1 MDESGG
7 RGQPRSGNDES
18 AEPHEG
24 LPPRATD
31 PAPAD
36 EQPTDEHGPASARPT
51 RGPEPAVPTAPAATP
66 GNDSAPPRPTAADA
80 APDPR
85 TADPA
90 PAGAGDK
97 APEAGPDAAPPRA
110 AAETPRPTPAPAEG
124 EGDGSP
130 EAGPNPDRAS
140 AASPYTAPARAEGD
154 GDDAPEAGT
163 HGDGPH
169 AAPARAGGGG
179 GGSPETGTH
188 PDRAHVDGPR
198 AVAGDTRVASASSA
212 PGQGAGGGSPETGT
226 HPDRAHVDGPRAVAG
241 DTGVASASSAPGQG
255 AGGGSP
261 EADAHPDRACADG
274 PRAAAGDAGV
284 APAPS
289 APGQGDGGGSPE
301 AGTHPDRAY
310 AGDQHAAPAAGRPEA
325 DRHAA
330 PAAGRPAADPL
341 RKAPDHAPDAGDA
354 QRREQPAAP
363 GPVPGHPNHRPET
376 PAHGDR
382 PLAHSADGKG
392 PAPQRPEPRGGLLMG
407 RPFGV
412 PVYVAPSWFLVA
424 ALITWV
430 FGGQLERVLPEL
442 GAARYLVSLF
452 FAVAFYASVLVHELA
467 HTVAALRF
475 KLPVRRIQLQFFGG
489 VSEIEKEAETPGR
502 EFVLAFVGPLLSLVL
517 AGAFY
522 AAAQTVEPGT
532 VPGVLLAGLMISN
545 LIVAAFNLLPG
556 LPLDGGRML
565 RAVVWKITGKPM
577 TGTVAA
583 AWVGRALAV
592 SVLIGLPLLTQ
603 SGALGTDAADNVGM
617 DTVLDALL
625 AAILA
630 AIIWTGAGNSLRM
643 ARLREHLP
651 ELRARALTR
660 RAVPV
665 ETDTPL
671 SEALRRANA
680 AGARA
685 LVVVDADGQPLSL
698 VREAAIVGV
707 PEHRRPWVAVS
718 GLAQDLTDGM
728 RVSAE
733 LSGEELLDALRATP
747 ATEYLVVEETG
758 EIYGVLSA
766 ADVERAFVKA
776 MARPS

>member
-1 MDESGG
+1 MPAANGSTSADEGDGNTTAGDVDAAADDGHGRTPADNDAAGHRPADDRAPEQDATSRGVAGSRATGPGTTGLPAEDGATGRGATGG
-7 RGQPRSGNDES
+7 RAAQHGTN
-18 AEPHEG
+18 G
-24 LPPRATD
+24 L
-31 PAPAD
+31 
-36 EQPTDEHGPASARPT
+36 
-51 RGPEPAVPTAPAATP
+51 
-66 GNDSAPPRPTAADA
+66 
-80 APDPR
+80 
-85 TADPA
+85 
-90 PAGAGDK
+90 
-97 APEAGPDAAPPRA
+97 
-110 AAETPRPTPAPAEG
+110 PAEG
-124 EGDGSP
+124 GATGRGATEDGAAQHGTRGHVAEGGAKEP
-130 EAGPNPDRAS
+130 GTRGHAAAGGRAAEHHAADEGAENHGATEPGPAADHGARHHGATEPGPADTRRTPHAHTPDNTPDRSLAHS
-140 AASPYTAPARAEGD
+140 GAAKGTAPAR
-154 GDDAPEAGT
+154 
-163 HGDGPH
+163 
-169 AAPARAGGGG
+169 PAK
-179 GGSPETGTH
+179 
-188 PDRAHVDGPR
+188 D
-198 AVAGDTRVASASSA
+198 
-212 PGQGAGGGSPETGT
+212 
-226 HPDRAHVDGPRAVAG
+226 
-241 DTGVASASSAPGQG
+241 
-255 AGGGSP
+255 
-261 EADAHPDRACADG
+261 
-274 PRAAAGDAGV
+274 
-284 APAPS
+284 
-289 APGQGDGGGSPE
+289 
-301 AGTHPDRAY
+301 
-310 AGDQHAAPAAGRPEA
+310 
-325 DRHAA
+325 
-330 PAAGRPAADPL
+330 
-341 RKAPDHAPDAGDA
+341 
-354 QRREQPAAP
+354 
-363 GPVPGHPNHRPET
+363 
-376 PAHGDR
+376 
-382 PLAHSADGKG
+382 
-392 PAPQRPEPRGGLLMG
+392 PRGGLLMG

-430 FGGQLERVLPEL
+430 FGGQLDRVLPEL

-502 EFVLAFVGPLLSLVL
+502 EFVLAFVGPLLSLIL
-517 AGAFY
+517 AAVFY
-522 AAAQTVEPGT
+522 LAVQGVEPGT

-577 TGTVAA
+577 SGTIAA

-592 SVLIGLPLLTQ
+592 AVLIGLPLLTQ
-603 SGALGTDAADNVGM
+603 SGALGSDAVDNVGM
-617 DTVLDALL
+617 DTVMDALL

-651 ELRARALTR
+651 ELRARNLTR

-685 LVVVDADGQPLSL
+685 LVVVDAEGRPHSL
-698 VREAAIVGV
+698 VREAAIAGV

-718 GLAQDLTDGM
+718 GLAQELTDGM

-733 LSGEELLDALRATP
+733 LAGEDLLDALRATP

>member
-1 MDESGG
+1 VDESGG
-7 RGQPRSGNDES
+7 RGQPRSGNEES
-18 AEPHEG
+18 AERHAG
-24 LPPRATD
+24 PPARATD
-31 PAPAD
+31 PTSAGERSTDVRRFTSTSDDDAPATTPPTRPDDRPSPQTPQPAAD
-36 EQPTDEHGPASARPT
+36 EAPGADRPAARPGVPAPGQDPAT
-51 RGPEPAVPTAPAATP
+51 TTDGPPE
-66 GNDSAPPRPTAADA
+66 A
-80 APDPR
+80 APD
-85 TADPA
+85 
-90 PAGAGDK
+90 
-97 APEAGPDAAPPRA
+97 E
-110 AAETPRPTPAPAEG
+110 
-124 EGDGSP
+124 
-130 EAGPNPDRAS
+130 
-140 AASPYTAPARAEGD
+140 
-154 GDDAPEAGT
+154 
-163 HGDGPH
+163 
-169 AAPARAGGGG
+169 
-179 GGSPETGTH
+179 H
-188 PDRAHVDGPR
+188 PDRAD
-198 AVAGDTRVASASSA
+198 ASAA
-212 PGQGAGGGSPETGT
+212 RGEDAGSGRSEGDADRPETDAPRKT
-226 HPDRAHVDGPRAVAG
+226 PAHGEHD
-241 DTGVASASSAPGQG
+241 SSRPAEG
-255 AGGGSP
+255 
-261 EADAHPDRACADG
+261 DAHPDRAYATG
-274 PRAAAGDAGV
+274 PHTD
-284 APAPS
+284 
-289 APGQGDGGGSPE
+289 
-301 AGTHPDRAY
+301 
-310 AGDQHAAPAAGRPEA
+310 PAAGRPGA
-325 DRHAA
+325 TGRHATPGTGDRH
-330 PAAGRPAADPL
+330 
-341 RKAPDHAPDAGDA
+341 
-354 QRREQPAAP
+354 
-363 GPVPGHPNHRPET
+363 
-376 PAHGDR
+376 
-382 PLAHSADGKG
+382 LAHSADGKG

-442 GAARYLVSLF
+442 GALRYLVSLF

-475 KLPVRRIQLQFFGG
+475 KLPVRRIRLQFFGG

-517 AGAFY
+517 AGVFY
-522 AAAQTVEPGT
+522 AALQAVEPGT
-532 VPGVLLAGLMISN
+532 VPGFLLAGLMISN

-603 SGALGTDAADNVGM
+603 SGALGTDAVDNVGM

-665 ETDTPL
+665 ETHTPL

-685 LVVVDADGQPLSL
+685 LVVVDAHGNPVSL

>member
-7 RGQPRSGNDES
+7 RGEPRSGNDES
-18 AEPHEG
+18 AERHAGAPA
-24 LPPRATD
+24 RAAD
-31 PAPAD
+31 PTPAD
-36 EQPTDEHGPASARPT
+36 EQPTDGRLFTSEQH
-51 RGPEPAVPTAPAATP
+51 
-66 GNDSAPPRPTAADA
+66 
-80 APDPR
+80 
-85 TADPA
+85 
-90 PAGAGDK
+90 
-97 APEAGPDAAPPRA
+97 
-110 AAETPRPTPAPAEG
+110 
-124 EGDGSP
+124 
-130 EAGPNPDRAS
+130 
-140 AASPYTAPARAEGD
+140 
-154 GDDAPEAGT
+154 DDAPEAGPAAT
-163 HGDGPH
+163 PPAGPDGPEDDSAADQDPGAAEGDRPSLRKPGPTGDSETGQNAG
-169 AAPARAGGGG
+169 AAP
-179 GGSPETGTH
+179 SPDPGA
-188 PDRAHVDGPR
+188 PDRRQQPS
-198 AVAGDTRVASASSA
+198 T
-212 PGQGAGGGSPETGT
+212 
-226 HPDRAHVDGPRAVAG
+226 PDPNSR
-241 DTGVASASSAPGQG
+241 T
-255 AGGGSP
+255 
-261 EADAHPDRACADG
+261 E
-274 PRAAAGDAGV
+274 
-284 APAPS
+284 
-289 APGQGDGGGSPE
+289 
-301 AGTHPDRAY
+301 
-310 AGDQHAAPAAGRPEA
+310 
-325 DRHAA
+325 
-330 PAAGRPAADPL
+330 
-341 RKAPDHAPDAGDA
+341 
-354 QRREQPAAP
+354 PAAP
-363 GPVPGHPNHRPET
+363 GT
-376 PAHGDR
+376 GDR

-392 PAPQRPEPRGGLLMG
+392 PAPQRPPEPRGGLLMG

-502 EFVLAFVGPLLSLVL
+502 EFVLAFVGPLLSLLL
-517 AGAFY
+517 AGVFY
-522 AAAQTVEPGT
+522 LAVQTVDPGT

-592 SVLIGLPLLTQ
+592 CVLIGLPLLTQ
-603 SGALGTDAADNVGM
+603 SGALGSDAVDNVGM

-665 ETDTPL
+665 ETHTPL
-671 SEALRRANA
+671 SEALRRANT

-685 LVVVDADGQPLSL
+685 LVVVDADGKPLSL

>member
-7 RGQPRSGNDES
+7 SGQPRSGTGE
-18 AEPHEG
+18 ATERHEG
-24 LPPRATD
+24 PSAST
-31 PAPAD
+31 
-36 EQPTDEHGPASARPT
+36 GPASDAHPGPAGPETTGPNPTAPDHDSRTRTQSGTDTGTRAASEPPARSEDTPRPDDEAPDQPET
-51 RGPEPAVPTAPAATP
+51 GPHDATTDRGRPGPEATPAPETAAHPEPARDPLAKAPASTEPTEEIAAHGEPSRPAEPSEPAYGRIQGQDHDGLT
-66 GNDSAPPRPTAADA
+66 GARRTGTTKGRPPR
-80 APDPR
+80 
-85 TADPA
+85 
-90 PAGAGDK
+90 
-97 APEAGPDAAPPRA
+97 
-110 AAETPRPTPAPAEG
+110 RPKE
-124 EGDGSP
+124 
-130 EAGPNPDRAS
+130 
-140 AASPYTAPARAEGD
+140 
-154 GDDAPEAGT
+154 
-163 HGDGPH
+163 
-169 AAPARAGGGG
+169 
-179 GGSPETGTH
+179 
-188 PDRAHVDGPR
+188 
-198 AVAGDTRVASASSA
+198 
-212 PGQGAGGGSPETGT
+212 PG
-226 HPDRAHVDGPRAVAG
+226 
-241 DTGVASASSAPGQG
+241 
-255 AGGGSP
+255 
-261 EADAHPDRACADG
+261 
-274 PRAAAGDAGV
+274 
-284 APAPS
+284 
-289 APGQGDGGGSPE
+289 
-301 AGTHPDRAY
+301 
-310 AGDQHAAPAAGRPEA
+310 
-325 DRHAA
+325 
-330 PAAGRPAADPL
+330 
-341 RKAPDHAPDAGDA
+341 
-354 QRREQPAAP
+354 
-363 GPVPGHPNHRPET
+363 
-376 PAHGDR
+376 
-382 PLAHSADGKG
+382 
-392 PAPQRPEPRGGLLMG
+392 GGLLMG

-430 FGGQLERVLPEL
+430 FGGQLDRVLPEL

-517 AGAFY
+517 SGLFY
-522 AAAQTVEPGT
+522 LATLPVEPGT

-565 RAVVWKITGKPM
+565 RAVIWKITGRAM
-577 TGTVAA
+577 SGTVAA

-592 SVLIGLPLLTQ
+592 SVLVGLPLLTQ
-603 SGALGTDAADNVGM
+603 SETLGAAPENVGSM
-617 DTVLDALL
+617 DTITDALL

-651 ELRARALTR
+651 ELRARSLTR

-665 ETDTPL
+665 ETTTPL
-671 SEALRRANA
+671 SEALRRANDV
-680 AGARA
+680 GARA
-685 LVVVDADGQPLSL
+685 LVVVDADGEPLSL

-733 LSGEELLDALRATP
+733 LAGEDLLDVLRASP
-747 ATEYLVVEETG
+747 ATEYLVVEDSG

>member
-7 RGQPRSGNDES
+7 SGQPRSGTDRP
-18 AEPHEG
+18 AKPHAG
-24 LPPRATD
+24 PTAQTTD
-31 PAPAD
+31 
-36 EQPTDEHGPASARPT
+36 
-51 RGPEPAVPTAPAATP
+51 PTAPDPHDNGNRAVAPSTERAAPHADDATE
-66 GNDSAPPRPTAADA
+66 GTDAAQRPATDDHADGPAAD
-80 APDPR
+80 
-85 TADPA
+85 
-90 PAGAGDK
+90 
-97 APEAGPDAAPPRA
+97 
-110 AAETPRPTPAPAEG
+110 
-124 EGDGSP
+124 S
-130 EAGPNPDRAS
+130 
-140 AASPYTAPARAEGD
+140 
-154 GDDAPEAGT
+154 
-163 HGDGPH
+163 
-169 AAPARAGGGG
+169 
-179 GGSPETGTH
+179 ETGTADAEH
-188 PDRAHVDGPR
+188 PPTPVTD
-198 AVAGDTRVASASSA
+198 
-212 PGQGAGGGSPETGT
+212 PGQPA
-226 HPDRAHVDGPRAVAG
+226 DLRK
-241 DTGVASASSAPGQG
+241 
-255 AGGGSP
+255 P
-261 EADAHPDRACADG
+261 EAPHDPHPT
-274 PRAAAGDAGV
+274 
-284 APAPS
+284 
-289 APGQGDGGGSPE
+289 E
-301 AGTHPDRAY
+301 
-310 AGDQHAAPAAGRPEA
+310 
-325 DRHAA
+325 
-330 PAAGRPAADPL
+330 
-341 RKAPDHAPDAGDA
+341 DH
-354 QRREQPAAP
+354 R
-363 GPVPGHPNHRPET
+363 T
-376 PAHGDR
+376 
-382 PLAHSADGKG
+382 LAHSG
-392 PAPQRPEPRGGLLMG
+392 APKNPPPPSPQPRGGLLMG

-430 FGGQLERVLPEL
+430 FGGQLDRVLPEL

-517 AGAFY
+517 AGVFY
-522 AAAQTVEPGT
+522 LAMQPVEPGT
-532 VPGVLLAGLMISN
+532 VPGVLLAGLMVSN

-577 TGTVAA
+577 SGTIAA

-592 SVLIGLPLLTQ
+592 CVLIGLPLLTQ
-603 SGALGTDAADNVGM
+603 SGALGSSAEDNVGM
-617 DTVLDALL
+617 DTVMDALL

-651 ELRARALTR
+651 DLRARTLTR

-665 ETDTPL
+665 ESDTPL
-671 SEALRRANA
+671 SEALRRAND

-685 LVVVDADGQPLSL
+685 LVVVDPEGTPLSL

-733 LSGEELLDALRATP
+733 LAGEDLLDTLRATP

>member
-1 MDESGG
+1 MDVSGG
-7 RGQPRSGNDES
+7 SGQPRSGNDEP
-18 AEPHEG
+18 AEHPAG
-24 LPPRATD
+24 PTAPTTGTTD
-31 PAPAD
+31 HP
-36 EQPTDEHGPASARPT
+36 
-51 RGPEPAVPTAPAATP
+51 GPEPHDAPTPPPPADRDP
-66 GNDSAPPRPTAADA
+66 H
-80 APDPR
+80 PDPD
-85 TADPA
+85 TAEDTPTEPPHPTTGKDA
-90 PAGAGDK
+90 KNAGNAK
-97 APEAGPDAAPPRA
+97 
-110 AAETPRPTPAPAEG
+110 
-124 EGDGSP
+124 
-130 EAGPNPDRAS
+130 N
-140 AASPYTAPARAEGD
+140 
-154 GDDAPEAGT
+154 
-163 HGDGPH
+163 
-169 AAPARAGGGG
+169 
-179 GGSPETGTH
+179 
-188 PDRAHVDGPR
+188 
-198 AVAGDTRVASASSA
+198 
-212 PGQGAGGGSPETGT
+212 
-226 HPDRAHVDGPRAVAG
+226 AG
-241 DTGVASASSAPGQG
+241 DTGDTG
-255 AGGGSP
+255 AD
-261 EADAHPDRACADG
+261 E
-274 PRAAAGDAGV
+274 
-284 APAPS
+284 
-289 APGQGDGGGSPE
+289 E
-301 AGTHPDRAY
+301 
-310 AGDQHAAPAAGRPEA
+310 APAAGTRTGSGE
-325 DRHAA
+325 
-330 PAAGRPAADPL
+330 
-341 RKAPDHAPDAGDA
+341 
-354 QRREQPAAP
+354 
-363 GPVPGHPNHRPET
+363 HRT
-376 PAHGDR
+376 
-382 PLAHSADGKG
+382 LAHSGIAKG
-392 PAPQRPEPRGGLLMG
+392 EPPQPPAREPGGGLLMG

-430 FGGQLERVLPEL
+430 FGGQLDRVLPEL

-467 HTVAALRF
+467 HTVAAIRF

-517 AGAFY
+517 AGIFY
-522 AAAQTVEPGT
+522 LAMKPVEPDT

-577 TGTVAA
+577 SGTVAA
-583 AWVGRALAV
+583 AWVGRALAI
-592 SVLIGLPLLTQ
+592 SVLVGLPLLNQ
-603 SGALGTDAADNVGM
+603 SGALGGGSEEISGM
-617 DTVLDALL
+617 DTVTDALL

-651 ELRARALTR
+651 DLRARTLTR

-665 ETDTPL
+665 QTDTPL

-685 LVVVDADGQPLSL
+685 LVVVDAEGHPLSL

-718 GLAQDLTDGM
+718 GLAQELTDGM

-733 LSGEELLDALRATP
+733 LSGEELLDVLRATP
-747 ATEYLVVEETG
+747 ATEYLVVEESG

>member
-7 RGQPRSGNDES
+7 SGRPRSGDGNSTDHAS
-18 AEPHEG
+18 PALHPTPDPAE
-24 LPPRATD
+24 
-31 PAPAD
+31 PAPA
-36 EQPTDEHGPASARPT
+36 GT
-51 RGPEPAVPTAPAATP
+51 RGPSGEPARAPAESPAEQPAP
-66 GNDSAPPRPTAADA
+66 GPGPAEDAAAPGDHAAERRPAAAADGDERHPGPADPPPGADA
-80 APDPR
+80 APAP
-85 TADPA
+85 DPA
-90 PAGAGDK
+90 
-97 APEAGPDAAPPRA
+97 APGTEEPPRA
-110 AAETPRPTPAPAEG
+110 HTAPGPATAPSDPSGPRTDQGGPAGRAGDAGRRDDGGTRLDKTPAPAPASAPADDHERAHARSG
-124 EGDGSP
+124 AHGSP
-130 EAGPNPDRAS
+130 
-140 AASPYTAPARAEGD
+140 
-154 GDDAPEAGT
+154 
-163 HGDGPH
+163 
-169 AAPARAGGGG
+169 
-179 GGSPETGTH
+179 
-188 PDRAHVDGPR
+188 
-198 AVAGDTRVASASSA
+198 
-212 PGQGAGGGSPETGT
+212 
-226 HPDRAHVDGPRAVAG
+226 
-241 DTGVASASSAPGQG
+241 
-255 AGGGSP
+255 
-261 EADAHPDRACADG
+261 
-274 PRAAAGDAGV
+274 
-284 APAPS
+284 
-289 APGQGDGGGSPE
+289 
-301 AGTHPDRAY
+301 
-310 AGDQHAAPAAGRPEA
+310 
-325 DRHAA
+325 
-330 PAAGRPAADPL
+330 
-341 RKAPDHAPDAGDA
+341 
-354 QRREQPAAP
+354 
-363 GPVPGHPNHRPET
+363 HRPE
-376 PAHGDR
+376 PG
-382 PLAHSADGKG
+382 
-392 PAPQRPEPRGGLLMG
+392 GGLLMG

-424 ALITWV
+424 ILITWV
-430 FGGQLERVLPEL
+430 FGGQLDRVLPEL

-467 HTVAALRF
+467 HTIAALRF

-517 AGAFY
+517 AGVFY
-522 AAAQTVEPGT
+522 LAMLAVEPGT

-545 LIVAAFNLLPG
+545 LIVAVFNLLPG

-577 TGTVAA
+577 SGTIAA
-583 AWVGRALAV
+583 AWIGRALAV

-603 SGALGTDAADNVGM
+603 SGVLGSDAEDNVGM

-630 AIIWTGAGNSLRM
+630 AIIWTGAGNSLRV

-665 ETDTPL
+665 RADTPL
-671 SEALRRANA
+671 SEALRRAND

-685 LVVVDADGQPLSL
+685 LVVVDTEGTPVAL

-718 GLAQDLTDGM
+718 GLAQELTDGM

-733 LSGEELLDALRATP
+733 LAGEDLLEALRAHP

-766 ADVERAFVKA
+766 ADVERAFVRA

>member
-7 RGQPRSGNDES
+7 SGQPRSGTN
-18 AEPHEG
+18 EPTEH
-24 LPPRATD
+24 ATGATTPAAD
-31 PAPAD
+31 PG
-36 EQPTDEHGPASARPT
+36 T
-51 RGPEPAVPTAPAATP
+51 PEPKHA
-66 GNDSAPPRPTAADA
+66 DSDRPRPETSAQAPDDQKDTTPSSGEREGVSALPESRDEASTSPTPHDRTDTDTDA
-80 APDPR
+80 AH
-85 TADPA
+85 
-90 PAGAGDK
+90 
-97 APEAGPDAAPPRA
+97 
-110 AAETPRPTPAPAEG
+110 
-124 EGDGSP
+124 DG
-130 EAGPNPDRAS
+130 
-140 AASPYTAPARAEGD
+140 T
-154 GDDAPEAGT
+154 
-163 HGDGPH
+163 
-169 AAPARAGGGG
+169 
-179 GGSPETGTH
+179 
-188 PDRAHVDGPR
+188 
-198 AVAGDTRVASASSA
+198 
-212 PGQGAGGGSPETGT
+212 
-226 HPDRAHVDGPRAVAG
+226 
-241 DTGVASASSAPGQG
+241 
-255 AGGGSP
+255 
-261 EADAHPDRACADG
+261 
-274 PRAAAGDAGV
+274 
-284 APAPS
+284 PAPS
-289 APGQGDGGGSPE
+289 AP
-301 AGTHPDRAY
+301 
-310 AGDQHAAPAAGRPEA
+310 AAPAPA
-325 DRHAA
+325 DA
-330 PAAGRPAADPL
+330 P
-341 RKAPDHAPDAGDA
+341 
-354 QRREQPAAP
+354 PAAP
-363 GPVPGHPNHRPET
+363 TPVPPAHARLNGEPKPGGAPTADDHGADHASDHDRAPSHPNLPYAHTDPDARSGADAPRTDPGIAKGRP
-376 PAHGDR
+376 PRR
-382 PLAHSADGKG
+382 PK
-392 PAPQRPEPRGGLLMG
+392 EPGGGLLMG

-430 FGGQLERVLPEL
+430 FGGQLDRVLPEL
-442 GAARYLVSLF
+442 GAARYLVALF
-452 FAVAFYASVLVHELA
+452 FAVAFYGSVLVHELA

-502 EFVLAFVGPLLSLVL
+502 EFVLAFVGPLLSLILSGIFYL
-517 AGAFY
+517 AM
-522 AAAQTVEPGT
+522 QPVEPGT
-532 VPGVLLAGLMISN
+532 VPGVLLAGLMVSN

-565 RAVVWKITGKPM
+565 RAVVWKITGRPM
-577 TGTVAA
+577 SGTIAA

-603 SGALGTDAADNVGM
+603 TGALGTNTEDINGM
-617 DTVLDALL
+617 DTVTDALL

-651 ELRARALTR
+651 ELRARNLTR

-665 ETDTPL
+665 ETNTPL

-707 PEHRRPWVAVS
+707 PEHRRPWVSVS

-733 LSGEELLDALRATP
+733 LAGEDLLDALRATP

-776 MARPS
+776 MARPN

>member
-1 MDESGG
+1 MDVSGG
-7 RGQPRSGNDES
+7 SGQPRSDDAEPAEHPAGPTAPTNDGGPAPTDAPTIPTGAEPPAGRAASES
-18 AEPHEG
+18 ADERADDSEDGGEDGSEERAPRPAAEPPAAG
-24 LPPRATD
+24 TD
-31 PAPAD
+31 EPASPASAVPASDGPEAPAAPESRPAPA
-36 EQPTDEHGPASARPT
+36 AR
-51 RGPEPAVPTAPAATP
+51 
-66 GNDSAPPRPTAADA
+66 
-80 APDPR
+80 
-85 TADPA
+85 PA
-90 PAGAGDK
+90 PAPEIRADSPGGD
-97 APEAGPDAAPPRA
+97 PDHTGR
-110 AAETPRPTPAPAEG
+110 
-124 EGDGSP
+124 
-130 EAGPNPDRAS
+130 
-140 AASPYTAPARAEGD
+140 
-154 GDDAPEAGT
+154 
-163 HGDGPH
+163 
-169 AAPARAGGGG
+169 RAGEHPGE
-179 GGSPETGTH
+179 ETGEKS
-188 PDRAHVDGPR
+188 DDESDDESDER
-198 AVAGDTRVASASSA
+198 S
-212 PGQGAGGGSPETGT
+212 
-226 HPDRAHVDGPRAVAG
+226 
-241 DTGVASASSAPGQG
+241 
-255 AGGGSP
+255 
-261 EADAHPDRACADG
+261 
-274 PRAAAGDAGV
+274 
-284 APAPS
+284 
-289 APGQGDGGGSPE
+289 
-301 AGTHPDRAY
+301 
-310 AGDQHAAPAAGRPEA
+310 
-325 DRHAA
+325 
-330 PAAGRPAADPL
+330 
-341 RKAPDHAPDAGDA
+341 
-354 QRREQPAAP
+354 
-363 GPVPGHPNHRPET
+363 
-376 PAHGDR
+376 
-382 PLAHSADGKG
+382 LAHSG
-392 PAPQRPEPRGGLLMG
+392 PAAQGRPPRRPKEPGGGLLMG

-430 FGGQLERVLPEL
+430 FGGQLDRVLPEL

-452 FAVAFYASVLVHELA
+452 FAVAFYASVLIHELA
-467 HTVAALRF
+467 HTVAAIRF

-517 AGAFY
+517 AGVFY
-522 AAAQTVEPGT
+522 LAMQPVEPGT
-532 VPGVLLAGLMISN
+532 VPGVLLAGLMVSN

-565 RAVVWKITGKPM
+565 RAVVWKITGRPM
-577 TGTVAA
+577 SGTVAA

-592 SVLIGLPLLTQ
+592 SVLIGLPLLNYF
-603 SGALGTDAADNVGM
+603 GAFGGGGEDTGGM
-617 DTVLDALL
+617 DSLTDALL

-651 ELRARALTR
+651 ELRARTLTR

-685 LVVVDADGQPLSL
+685 LVVVDADGTPLSL

-718 GLAQDLTDGM
+718 GVAQELTDGM

-733 LSGEELLDALRATP
+733 LAGEDLLDVLRATP

>member
-7 RGQPRSGNDES
+7 SGQPRSGTDEATERHEGPQAPAGPAADATRPGPDRHERPAGQPAADPNTPAPDPTRAHPEPAGGPEPRGTPDNEPGTQDTS
-18 AEPHEG
+18 TSRPEPHETSANG
-24 LPPRATD
+24 PGTDGDTPDGTTPPTGPATHHG
-31 PAPAD
+31 PAD
-36 EQPTDEHGPASARPT
+36 EAGPA
-51 RGPEPAVPTAPAATP
+51 
-66 GNDSAPPRPTAADA
+66 
-80 APDPR
+80 
-85 TADPA
+85 
-90 PAGAGDK
+90 
-97 APEAGPDAAPPRA
+97 
-110 AAETPRPTPAPAEG
+110 
-124 EGDGSP
+124 
-130 EAGPNPDRAS
+130 
-140 AASPYTAPARAEGD
+140 AASPP
-154 GDDAPEAGT
+154 PES
-163 HGDGPH
+163 HEPDRP
-169 AAPARAGGGG
+169 
-179 GGSPETGTH
+179 TGT
-188 PDRAHVDGPR
+188 DTTAHHRTLAQSGTGTGTGTGTD
-198 AVAGDTRVASASSA
+198 
-212 PGQGAGGGSPETGT
+212 GAGGG
-226 HPDRAHVDGPRAVAG
+226 RGPR
-241 DTGVASASSAPGQG
+241 P
-255 AGGGSP
+255 
-261 EADAHPDRACADG
+261 
-274 PRAAAGDAGV
+274 PR
-284 APAPS
+284 
-289 APGQGDGGGSPE
+289 
-301 AGTHPDRAY
+301 R
-310 AGDQHAAPAAGRPEA
+310 
-325 DRHAA
+325 
-330 PAAGRPAADPL
+330 
-341 RKAPDHAPDAGDA
+341 
-354 QRREQPAAP
+354 RREP
-363 GPVPGHPNHRPET
+363 G
-376 PAHGDR
+376 
-382 PLAHSADGKG
+382 
-392 PAPQRPEPRGGLLMG
+392 GGLLMG

-430 FGGQLERVLPEL
+430 FGGQLDRVLPEL
-442 GAARYLVSLF
+442 GALRYLVSLF

-502 EFVLAFVGPLLSLVL
+502 EFVLSFVGPLLSLVL
-517 AGAFY
+517 SGLFY
-522 AAAQTVEPGT
+522 LAMLAVEPGT

-565 RAVVWKITGKPM
+565 RAVVWKITGRPM

-603 SGALGTDAADNVGM
+603 SGALGETQDNIGGM
-617 DTVLDALL
+617 DTVTDALL

-651 ELRARALTR
+651 ELRARSLTR

-665 ETDTPL
+665 ETSTPL
-671 SEALRRANA
+671 SEALRRAND

-685 LVVVDADGQPLSL
+685 LVVVDANGEPLSL

-718 GLAQDLTDGM
+718 GLAQDITDGM

-733 LSGEELLDALRATP
+733 LAGEPLLDVLRATP
-747 ATEYLVVEETG
+747 ATEYLVVEDSG

>member
-1 MDESGG
+1 MDVSGG
-7 RGQPRSGNDES
+7 SGHPRSGNDES
-18 AEPHEG
+18 AGPHAG
-24 LPPRATD
+24 S
-31 PAPAD
+31 PAPD
-36 EQPTDEHGPASARPT
+36 PVH
-51 RGPEPAVPTAPAATP
+51 PE
-66 GNDSAPPRPTAADA
+66 PTAADTPGEQPAEQPPSTEEDPAGQSPTVGGTTGGRTDAPGAEPPEEPPAGDA
-80 APDPR
+80 APARNETGKDTPPE
-85 TADPA
+85 TAPQPPA
-90 PAGAGDK
+90 PQDAGTDRPAGAGVPPAGQ
-97 APEAGPDAAPPRA
+97 APGHHARTEAR
-110 AAETPRPTPAPAEG
+110 T
-124 EGDGSP
+124 
-130 EAGPNPDRAS
+130 
-140 AASPYTAPARAEGD
+140 
-154 GDDAPEAGT
+154 
-163 HGDGPH
+163 
-169 AAPARAGGGG
+169 GGG
-179 GGSPETGTH
+179 P
-188 PDRAHVDGPR
+188 
-198 AVAGDTRVASASSA
+198 
-212 PGQGAGGGSPETGT
+212 
-226 HPDRAHVDGPRAVAG
+226 
-241 DTGVASASSAPGQG
+241 
-255 AGGGSP
+255 
-261 EADAHPDRACADG
+261 
-274 PRAAAGDAGV
+274 
-284 APAPS
+284 
-289 APGQGDGGGSPE
+289 
-301 AGTHPDRAY
+301 
-310 AGDQHAAPAAGRPEA
+310 GRP
-325 DRHAA
+325 
-330 PAAGRPAADPL
+330 P
-341 RKAPDHAPDAGDA
+341 
-354 QRREQPAAP
+354 QR
-363 GPVPGHPNHRPET
+363 
-376 PAHGDR
+376 
-382 PLAHSADGKG
+382 
-392 PAPQRPEPRGGLLMG
+392 RPEPGGGLLMG

-430 FGGQLERVLPEL
+430 FGGQLDRVLPEL

-517 AGAFY
+517 AGVFY
-522 AAAQTVEPGT
+522 LALLTVEPGT
-532 VPGVLLAGLMISN
+532 VPGVLLAGLMVSN
-545 LIVAAFNLLPG
+545 LIVAVFNLLPG

-565 RAVVWKITGKPM
+565 RAVVWKVTGKPM

-603 SGALGTDAADNVGM
+603 SGALGSGAVDNVGM
-617 DTVLDALL
+617 DTLMDALL

-665 ETDTPL
+665 PADTPL

-680 AGARA
+680 SGARA
-685 LVVVDADGQPLSL
+685 LVVVDTEGRPVSL

-707 PEHRRPWVAVS
+707 PEHRRPWVPVS

-733 LSGEELLDALRATP
+733 LSGEELLDALRASP
-747 ATEYLVVEETG
+747 ATEYLVVEDTG

>member
-1 MDESGG
+1 MDVSGG
-7 RGQPRSGNDES
+7 SGQPRSGNDEP
-18 AEPHEG
+18 AEHPAG
-24 LPPRATD
+24 PT
-31 PAPAD
+31 APA
-36 EQPTDEHGPASARPT
+36 TGSTGHH
-51 RGPEPAVPTAPAATP
+51 RGPEPHDAPEPTTAP
-66 GNDSAPPRPTAADA
+66 R
-80 APDPR
+80 PDP
-85 TADPA
+85 
-90 PAGAGDK
+90 GDHD
-97 APEAGPDAAPPRA
+97 APEPTG
-110 AAETPRPTPAPAEG
+110 TPRPDPDGHDGRLPESSDFDGRPGTGGHEG
-124 EGDGSP
+124 RSETTG
-130 EAGPNPDRAS
+130 
-140 AASPYTAPARAEGD
+140 
-154 GDDAPEAGT
+154 
-163 HGDGPH
+163 HGDGPGTGGH
-169 AAPARAGGGG
+169 DGRAESSGHEGRPEMGGHDGRAETTG
-179 GGSPETGTH
+179 HGDRPGTGDHDVRPESSDHGDRSGTGDH
-188 PDRAHVDGPR
+188 DVRPE
-198 AVAGDTRVASASSA
+198 SS
-212 PGQGAGGGSPETGT
+212 
-226 HPDRAHVDGPRAVAG
+226 
-241 DTGVASASSAPGQG
+241 
-255 AGGGSP
+255 
-261 EADAHPDRACADG
+261 
-274 PRAAAGDAGV
+274 
-284 APAPS
+284 
-289 APGQGDGGGSPE
+289 GQGDRPDTTGHGDQPDTTGH
-301 AGTHPDRAY
+301 GDRAY
-310 AGDQHAAPAAGRPEA
+310 AGHRHERGGAHEHPGDDEHPRTDPRRDTGAAPPGPPGTGQAAGPARPEQ
-325 DRHAA
+325 D
-330 PAAGRPAADPL
+330 
-341 RKAPDHAPDAGDA
+341 
-354 QRREQPAAP
+354 AP
-363 GPVPGHPNHRPET
+363 GTGAHPTEHRT
-376 PAHGDR
+376 
-382 PLAHSADGKG
+382 LAHSGIAKG
-392 PAPQRPEPRGGLLMG
+392 EPPARRPKEPGGGLLMG

-430 FGGQLERVLPEL
+430 FGGQLDRVLPEL

-517 AGAFY
+517 AGLFY
-522 AAAQTVEPGT
+522 LAMKPVRPDS

-577 TGTVAA
+577 SGTVAA
-583 AWVGRALAV
+583 AWVGRALAI
-592 SVLIGLPLLTQ
+592 SVLVGLPVLNQ
-603 SGALGTDAADNVGM
+603 SGAFGGGNRDVGGM
-617 DTVLDALL
+617 DTVTDALL

-651 ELRARALTR
+651 ELKARALTR

-685 LVVVDADGQPLSL
+685 LVVVDAEGNPLSL

-733 LSGEELLDALRATP
+733 LAGEELLDTLRATP

-776 MARPS
+776 MARP

>member
-7 RGQPRSGNDES
+7 RGRPRSGNDES
-18 AEPHEG
+18 AERHAGPAA
-24 LPPRATD
+24 RAAEPTS
-31 PAPAD
+31 A
-36 EQPTDEHGPASARPT
+36 EPTDERPFTPERPSPAPEPTSAEPTDERPFTPERPSPAPEPTGPATPADTPATPSDAARDDSAADRPT
-51 RGPEPAVPTAPAATP
+51 RGDE
-66 GNDSAPPRPTAADA
+66 
-80 APDPR
+80 
-85 TADPA
+85 
-90 PAGAGDK
+90 
-97 APEAGPDAAPPRA
+97 
-110 AAETPRPTPAPAEG
+110 APAEPDANG
-124 EGDGSP
+124 LPEGDTHPGRP
-130 EAGPNPDRAS
+130 DAENPH
-140 AASPYTAPARAEGD
+140 TAPTDAAVPQAAPAPGERD
-154 GDDAPEAGT
+154 GGDAPE
-163 HGDGPH
+163 GD
-169 AAPARAGGGG
+169 
-179 GGSPETGTH
+179 
-188 PDRAHVDGPR
+188 
-198 AVAGDTRVASASSA
+198 
-212 PGQGAGGGSPETGT
+212 
-226 HPDRAHVDGPRAVAG
+226 
-241 DTGVASASSAPGQG
+241 
-255 AGGGSP
+255 
-261 EADAHPDRACADG
+261 
-274 PRAAAGDAGV
+274 
-284 APAPS
+284 
-289 APGQGDGGGSPE
+289 
-301 AGTHPDRAY
+301 THPDRAY
-310 AGDQHAAPAAGRPEA
+310 ADDRHTAPVPADADAAVPQAAPAPGERDGGDAPEGDTHPDRAYASGPHSAPVPGGPEA
-325 DRHAA
+325 DRLHKAHA
-330 PAAGRPAADPL
+330 PAPGSGDQNRPLQPS
-341 RKAPDHAPDAGDA
+341 AP
-354 QRREQPAAP
+354 AP
-363 GPVPGHPNHRPET
+363 GTGHPNHH
-376 PAHGDR
+376 PAPSAPADGDR
-382 PLAHSADGKG
+382 HLAHSDGKG
-392 PAPQRPEPRGGLLMG
+392 PAPHRPEPRGGLLMG

-502 EFVLAFVGPLLSLVL
+502 EFILAFVGPLLSLVL
-517 AGAFY
+517 AGVFY
-522 AAAQTVEPGT
+522 GAAQTVEPGT

-577 TGTVAA
+577 KGTIAA

-603 SGALGTDAADNVGM
+603 SGALGTDAVDNVGM

-665 ETDTPL
+665 ESDTPL

-685 LVVVDADGQPLSL
+685 LVVVDPDGKPLSL

-747 ATEYLVVEETG
+747 ATEYLVVEATG

>member
-7 RGQPRSGNDES
+7 SGQPRSGTDEPAEHHAGPVAPAAPSPTPADGRPAQAAEAEDGSGATGNDARDPS
-18 AEPHEG
+18 HG
-24 LPPRATD
+24 TD
-31 PAPAD
+31 PESTPADGQGSRNAGDGPAGSNPADERPASDHTEHTHHTDHAHHTDRAAPAD
-36 EQPTDEHGPASARPT
+36 HASH
-51 RGPEPAVPTAPAATP
+51 
-66 GNDSAPPRPTAADA
+66 ADH
-80 APDPR
+80 
-85 TADPA
+85 
-90 PAGAGDK
+90 
-97 APEAGPDAAPPRA
+97 A
-110 AAETPRPTPAPAEG
+110 AAHERT
-124 EGDGSP
+124 
-130 EAGPNPDRAS
+130 
-140 AASPYTAPARAEGD
+140 
-154 GDDAPEAGT
+154 
-163 HGDGPH
+163 
-169 AAPARAGGGG
+169 
-179 GGSPETGTH
+179 
-188 PDRAHVDGPR
+188 
-198 AVAGDTRVASASSA
+198 
-212 PGQGAGGGSPETGT
+212 
-226 HPDRAHVDGPRAVAG
+226 
-241 DTGVASASSAPGQG
+241 
-255 AGGGSP
+255 
-261 EADAHPDRACADG
+261 
-274 PRAAAGDAGV
+274 
-284 APAPS
+284 
-289 APGQGDGGGSPE
+289 
-301 AGTHPDRAY
+301 
-310 AGDQHAAPAAGRPEA
+310 
-325 DRHAA
+325 
-330 PAAGRPAADPL
+330 
-341 RKAPDHAPDAGDA
+341 
-354 QRREQPAAP
+354 
-363 GPVPGHPNHRPET
+363 
-376 PAHGDR
+376 
-382 PLAHSADGKG
+382 LAHSGATNTR
-392 PAPQRPEPRGGLLMG
+392 PPRRPESPRGGLLMG

-430 FGGQLERVLPEL
+430 FGGQLDRVLPEL

-517 AGAFY
+517 AGVFY
-522 AAAQTVEPGT
+522 VAMQPVEPGT
-532 VPGVLLAGLMISN
+532 VPGVLLAGLMVSN
-545 LIVAAFNLLPG
+545 LIVAIFNLLPG

-577 TGTVAA
+577 SGTVAA

-603 SGALGTDAADNVGM
+603 SGALGSTAEDSVGM
-617 DTVLDALL
+617 DTVTDALL

-651 ELRARALTR
+651 ELRARNLTR

-685 LVVVDADGQPLSL
+685 LVVVDPDGNPLSL

-733 LSGEELLDALRATP
+733 LAGEDLLDVLRATP

-758 EIYGVLSA
+758 AIYGVLSA

>member
-1 MDESGG
+1 MDVSGG
-7 RGQPRSGNDES
+7 SGQPRSGNDES
-18 AEPHEG
+18 ARPQPG
-24 LPPRATD
+24 PTTPAADGAQPD
-31 PAPAD
+31 PA
-36 EQPTDEHGPASARPT
+36 ASTTPGT
-51 RGPEPAVPTAPAATP
+51 PGPETQRPPAPGSDGPGAEAPDSATP
-66 GNDSAPPRPTAADA
+66 AWTPTPQAPGQSP
-80 APDPR
+80 
-85 TADPA
+85 
-90 PAGAGDK
+90 
-97 APEAGPDAAPPRA
+97 
-110 AAETPRPTPAPAEG
+110 AETPGQSPAETPG
-124 EGDGSP
+124 QSP
-130 EAGPNPDRAS
+130 AEAT
-140 AASPYTAPARAEGD
+140 AARNDDETAPKTP
-154 GDDAPEAGT
+154 DD
-163 HGDGPH
+163 
-169 AAPARAGGGG
+169 
-179 GGSPETGTH
+179 
-188 PDRAHVDGPR
+188 
-198 AVAGDTRVASASSA
+198 
-212 PGQGAGGGSPETGT
+212 
-226 HPDRAHVDGPRAVAG
+226 
-241 DTGVASASSAPGQG
+241 
-255 AGGGSP
+255 
-261 EADAHPDRACADG
+261 
-274 PRAAAGDAGV
+274 
-284 APAPS
+284 
-289 APGQGDGGGSPE
+289 
-301 AGTHPDRAY
+301 
-310 AGDQHAAPAAGRPEA
+310 AAPAADPGRAPNPYTNPNPNPDGPPPPQSPPRPPAHHAGGKPHGRGKRGPGRP
-325 DRHAA
+325 
-330 PAAGRPAADPL
+330 P
-341 RKAPDHAPDAGDA
+341 
-354 QRREQPAAP
+354 QR
-363 GPVPGHPNHRPET
+363 
-376 PAHGDR
+376 
-382 PLAHSADGKG
+382 
-392 PAPQRPEPRGGLLMG
+392 RPEPGGGLLMG

-430 FGGQLERVLPEL
+430 FGGQLDRVLPEL

-517 AGAFY
+517 SGVFY
-522 AAAQTVEPGT
+522 LALLPVEPGT

-577 TGTVAA
+577 HGTVAA

-603 SGALGTDAADNVGM
+603 SGALGSDAVDNVGM
-617 DTVLDALL
+617 DTVMDALL

-665 ETDTPL
+665 PADTPL

-680 AGARA
+680 SGARA
-685 LVVVDADGQPLSL
+685 LVVVDTEGGPVSL

-707 PEHRRPWVAVS
+707 PEHRRPWVPVS
-718 GLAQDLTDGM
+718 TLAQDLTDGM

-733 LSGEELLDALRATP
+733 LSGEELLDALRANP
-747 ATEYLVVEETG
+747 ASEYLVIEETG

>member
-1 MDESGG
+1 MDVSGG
-7 RGQPRSGNDES
+7 SGQPRSGSEEP
-18 AEPHEG
+18 AEHHAG
-24 LPPRATD
+24 RAAPAAD
-31 PAPAD
+31 PARPGPAPSGD
-36 EQPTDEHGPASARPT
+36 THPEPARREPGGPASAGSAPEGAPAGDGVPAGAEDRRGEPSGNGEPSGTNRPDPAGGFPGADAPPAGHGPGDRT
-51 RGPEPAVPTAPAATP
+51 PAPSPHATAGPERERGENTGRATEGTDGTDGRPGHAPGGDTT
-66 GNDSAPPRPTAADA
+66 R
-80 APDPR
+80 
-85 TADPA
+85 PA
-90 PAGAGDK
+90 PA
-97 APEAGPDAAPPRA
+97 
-110 AAETPRPTPAPAEG
+110 
-124 EGDGSP
+124 
-130 EAGPNPDRAS
+130 
-140 AASPYTAPARAEGD
+140 
-154 GDDAPEAGT
+154 
-163 HGDGPH
+163 
-169 AAPARAGGGG
+169 
-179 GGSPETGTH
+179 
-188 PDRAHVDGPR
+188 V
-198 AVAGDTRVASASSA
+198 
-212 PGQGAGGGSPETGT
+212 
-226 HPDRAHVDGPRAVAG
+226 
-241 DTGVASASSAPGQG
+241 
-255 AGGGSP
+255 
-261 EADAHPDRACADG
+261 
-274 PRAAAGDAGV
+274 
-284 APAPS
+284 
-289 APGQGDGGGSPE
+289 
-301 AGTHPDRAY
+301 
-310 AGDQHAAPAAGRPEA
+310 
-325 DRHAA
+325 
-330 PAAGRPAADPL
+330 
-341 RKAPDHAPDAGDA
+341 
-354 QRREQPAAP
+354 AP
-363 GPVPGHPNHRPET
+363 GPP
-376 PAHGDR
+376 
-382 PLAHSADGKG
+382 
-392 PAPQRPEPRGGLLMG
+392 PQRPPEPGGGLLMG

-430 FGGQLERVLPEL
+430 FGGQLDRVLPEL

-467 HTVAALRF
+467 HTLAALRF

-517 AGAFY
+517 AGVFY
-522 AAAQTVEPGT
+522 LALQTVEPGT

-603 SGALGTDAADNVGM
+603 SGALGSDAVDNVGM
-617 DTVLDALL
+617 DTVMDALL

-651 ELRARALTR
+651 DLRARTLTR

-665 ETDTPL
+665 ESDTPL

-685 LVVVDADGQPLSL
+685 LVVVDAEGSPLSI

-733 LSGEELLDALRATP
+733 LAGEELLDVLRATP

-758 EIYGVLSA
+758 AIYGVLSA

-776 MARPS
+776 MARPSA